1 MLARLLVLSCSP
13 RIFQEN
19 RDCSWY
25 GPASKDTNSVNNL
38 AVWLVEVEKQED
50 GDPLSPYL
58 FIIAAEILAT
68 AIQTNKD
75 IHGLQI
81 GKGEFML
88 IQYADDLTVFV
99 SNIECAKRVFHLLDE
114 FRSCSG
120 LKVNYTKTEAVS
132 FGCSRDSTAAPLGLG
147 VRA

>member
-1 MLARLLVLSCSP
+1 M
-13 RIFQEN
+13 
-19 RDCSWY
+19 
-25 GPASKDTNSVNNL
+25 NNL

-81 GKGEFML
+81 GKGKFMFNMPTISLFSGL
-88 IQYADDLTVFV
+88 ILSVQNVFFT
-99 SNIECAKRVFHLLDE
+99 CMLGK

-120 LKVNYTKTEAVS
+120 LKVNYMKTEAMS
-132 FGCSRDSTAAPLGLG
+132 FGCSRDSTSATLGLG